1 MPESTDPQIES
12 AKPRASYNTI
22 GGINGPLVVLD
33 GVRTPETTRHGK
45 ESDALIRYA
54 MV

>member
-33 GVRTPETTRHGK
+33 GVRPPGTARHGK
-45 ESDALIRYA
+45 ESGVLMGTA